1 MSSLLSLSDL
11 SRSSVPLIW
20 ELCNENFG
28 CFSKEY
34 SSIFYRELMSI
45 QIPDPDAGQGEWV
58 QFSDYFERKTGQ
70 PYEMGNSPDRPEI
83 NKIFDSVFGV
93 GAALRATSSI
103 DQSSMQFF
111 ITYFLEELSSRNKG
125 AGLILEKKNLV
136 QIDSEESGKLRLK
149 VKFDLQRAQD
159 PFSALSIPFEVK
171 FEADF
176 EILDSGVQLRHLLLS
191 GPQAEFAKRLLMGA
205 GTNFT
210 LLERVELNCK
220 GSSPVAEADPLMA
233 LVMVSPLAAIGLCE
247 AIAMGADIASIRE
260 LARMTDLN
268 MYKFLGVIGTFVSG
282 GSLEALLDM
291 GSSSLFERQKL
302 KRKLPEIKAKFQ
314 DQLALMQS
322 LCQGEALDSGS
333 ASGSGSGSES
343 GSSTPVSISSEELFG
358 GGSSADSPLPIPSES
373 GAGAG
378 SGFFKSLRRESVLRI
393 SPLSRFNRRHSAPP
407 TFSPSDDSIGGDFV
421 RTSEKGGKV
430 EKPEK
435 PEGENSSPDTISYR
449 FRFPSSPV
457 S

>member
-1 MSSLLSLSDL
+1 MKLSLSDL

-34 SSIFYRELMSI
+34 SSIFYRELMSV
-45 QIPDPDAGQGEWV
+45 QIPDPDAGQAEWV

-70 PYEMGNSPDRPEI
+70 SYEMGNSPDRPEI

-125 AGLILEKKNLV
+125 VGLVLEKKNLV

-176 EILDSGVQLRHLLLS
+176 EILDSGVQLRHVLLS

-220 GSSPVAEADPLMA
+220 GSSSVLEADPLMA

-247 AIAMGADIASIRE
+247 AIAMGADITPIRE

-268 MYKFLGVIGTFVSG
+268 MYKFLGVVGTFVSG

-314 DQLALMQS
+314 DQLTLMQS
-322 LCQGEALDSGS
+322 LCEGEALDS
-333 ASGSGSGSES
+333 ASES

-358 GGSSADSPLPIPSES
+358 ERSSAGSPLLVSSEPSS
-373 GAGAG
+373 GAGA
-378 SGFFKSLRRESVLRI
+378 GFFKSLRRESVLRI
-393 SPLSRFNRRHSAPP
+393 SHLSRFNRRHSAPP

-421 RTSEKGGKV
+421 RTSEKGGKI

-457 S
+457 N